1 MPVFGSSSIP
11 NNLVVAGVNYAT
23 GPTGPTGPRGITGYS
38 ATGPTGATGIQFV
51 SALIQNYTL
60 GITYQGNTYF
70 SLGVTAPK
78 GSSYRDP
85 QPNFTITFTGS
96 SDSDAVSIF
105 KQISSTDPYSLQFKT
120 IKLVGEVT
128 GGISLDSFYL
138 ATSGTTNAGV
148 GKTGSLLYITDSSG
162 SGQKIDAT
170 NDSNTNYYRSKITP
184 VAGSLFGLTLDTFK
198 FKVSQDYTP
207 QFDTDDLVNINLINT
222 NTNNNILN
230 LLNQIGSSYSLVQ
243 GVSGIFNRTDQGVF
257 ITVKDTRNNNI
268 YPKLSFRAEGITIN
282 DVFSVTGGTGAV
294 EINVIGKGITY
305 STQTYKN
312 SIIGSCCYCSSGQTS
327 IVHRS
332 CIDYCSQDFCDSI
345 SGNFSFKSCNNRYLT
360 GDCYSGG
367 ACCVNGVCLETDKQ
381 TCDKVFGKY
390 YENVKCGEF
399 EEGCPSN
406 CSLTDASCCVNGNC
420 YSLPDNPASQDLCN
434 ELKGKYQAVPCDDRN
449 CCIDGL
455 LGACCMGADECVDES
470 TPKQCSDEGGV
481 FQGPGSICSSS
492 QCCKDSQND
501 INFRLAAVATDAG
514 ASIPAGL
521 KIGDY
526 FQGGIVAGFVGYPP
540 PIGFNTDGYF
550 AKGEVI
556 SEIENYTTATIKR
569 YVPVNG
575 VYNGSIKC
583 NCSNFSP
590 SRYVDLS
597 ALSNS
602 NGKVYVSDVKSLSG
616 VVDKVNLTFYN
627 RLTDACLTDSG
638 KACNDN
644 GSDYKKYGF
653 NPALAYKQYAS
664 QVYGSEIPS
673 AWILIVAPEE
683 FTTNNISFGM
693 SMSVN
698 GFSTPDGFENYSN
711 SLWQNNV
718 LAPYGTTV
726 FDGLLNTR
734 LFDETSIERNTWFI
748 ANNYTLNG
756 KLETIDPLAYQ
767 RFNHSKYSYW
777 QSNIDQNQIGRNA
790 EYFKSKYMEMWYA
803 INNTNTALYQI
814 STKNKESYNGYSDWY
829 IPSALELN
837 IMYYNMD
844 SINTGLINNA
854 TAGWATI
861 SNSSKYWSSTT
872 GGRLLDS
879 KTLQTGEYGTKTY
892 DPQNNTLEG
901 IVTIGDPLI
910 DTWRK
915 YKLAQ
920 AHRAYTQDFS
930 TGKMVSSL
938 KSSSTAK
945 LRACRMVPI
954 YFKNKDFKNQF
965 EYSFKSLYTCSSC
978 R

>member
-1 MPVFGSSSIP
+1 MIFGSSSIP
-11 NNLVVAGVNYAT
+11 NNLVSAGINYVT

-38 ATGPTGATGIQFV
+38 VTGPTGATGIQFV
-51 SALIQNYTL
+51 SALIQNYIL
-60 GITYQGNTYF
+60 GITYEGNTYF
-70 SLGVTAPK
+70 SFGVTAPK
-78 GSSYRDP
+78 GSAYRDP
-85 QPNFTITFTGS
+85 NPNFKVTFTGS
-96 SDSDAVSIF
+96 SDLDAVSIF
-105 KQISSTDPYSLQFKT
+105 GGFSLTNPYALRFKT

-138 ATSGTTNAGV
+138 ATPGTTNAAV
-148 GKTGSLLYITDSSG
+148 GKTGSLLYITDAG
-162 SGQKIDAT
+162 FGQKIDAT
-170 NDSNTNYYRSKITP
+170 NDLNTNYYRSKVTP
-184 VAGSLFGLTLDTFK
+184 VVGSLFGTTLDTFR
-198 FKVSQDYTP
+198 FKVSQDYTTGFT
-207 QFDTDDLVNINLINT
+207 FDITNNINWINT
-222 NTNNNILN
+222 KTEANV
-230 LLNQIGSSYSLVQ
+230 SSYLNTINVGYSTVQ
-243 GVSGIFNRTDQGVF
+243 SASNIFNRTDEGVF
-257 ITVKDTRNNNI
+257 ISVTDADNNV
-268 YPKLSFRAEGITIN
+268 YPKLSFRAEGITLNGNATGPVQI
-282 DVFSVTGGTGAV
+282 DVV
-294 EINVIGKGITY
+294 GKGITY
-305 STQTYKN
+305 SEETYKS
-312 SIIGSCCYCSSGQTS
+312 SIIGSCCYCSKDANDTNST
-327 IVHRS
+327 VHRS
-332 CIDYCSQDFCDSI
+332 CLDYATQEFCESI
-345 SGNFSFKSCNNRYLT
+345 NGNFSFKSCNERYLT

-367 ACCVNGVCLETDKQ
+367 SCCVNGVCLETNQ
-381 TCDKVFGKY
+381 ELCSKVYGRFY
-390 YENVKCGEF
+390 PNVKCNEL

-406 CSLTDASCCVNGNC
+406 CSLDASCCVNGIC
-420 YSLPDNPASQDLCN
+420 YSLPDSSASQDLCN
-434 ELKGKYQAVPCDDRN
+434 ELKGKYEATPCDERN
-449 CCIDGL
+449 CCIDGF
-455 LGACCMGADECVDES
+455 LGACCIGVDDCRDDITPQECS
-470 TPKQCSDEGGV
+470 NTLGGV

-492 QCCKDSQND
+492 QCCKDSENAP
-501 INFRLAAVATDAG
+501 NFRLAAVATDAG

-526 FQGGIVAGFVGYPP
+526 FQGGIVAGFVGYPAP
-540 PIGFNTDGYF
+540 VGFNTDGYF

-556 SEIENYTTATIKR
+556 SEIENYTTATVKR

-590 SRYVDLS
+590 SRYVDLG
-597 ALSNS
+597 ALSKS
-602 NGKVYVSDVKSLSG
+602 NGKIYVTDVKSLSG

-627 RLTDACLTDSG
+627 RLTDACLTDEG

-644 GSDYKKYGF
+644 GPEYKKYGF

-664 QVYGSEIPS
+664 QVYGSDIPS

-683 FTTNNISFGM
+683 FTTDNVSFGM

-698 GFSTPDGFENYSN
+698 GFSTPSGFENYSN

-767 RFNHSKYSYW
+767 RFNHSKFSYW
-777 QSNIDQNQIGRNA
+777 QSTIDQNQIGRNS
-790 EYFKSKYMEMWYA
+790 EYFKSKYTEMWYA
-803 INNTNTALYQI
+803 VNTESTALYHI
-814 STKNKESYNGYSDWY
+814 SNKNKESYNGYSDWY

-844 SINTGLINNA
+844 VINAGLIYNA
-854 TAGWATI
+854 TTGWTTL
-861 SNSSKYWSSTT
+861 SESKYWSSTT
-872 GGRLLDS
+872 GGRMLDS
-879 KTLQTGEYGTKTY
+879 KTTQTGEYGMKTY
-892 DPQNNTLEG
+892 DPQNNSLEG
-901 IVTIGDPLI
+901 IVTIGDPLT